1 MINKLVLL
9 VLFCFPLSGFGQDC
23 NYFPNTKLKAGLYS
37 GKSNGCNKT
46 SLPIS
51 FENYYLKGN
60 PSKLNTIKVFTDAQ
74 NTNVDHIHIAT
85 IRIKKEKNFYSI
97 DTEYHI
103 GINKFDRKI
112 VSFDSFLSE
121 DGTYI
126 YTRFIPEHNTCL
138 SLKSSFSTSDANTL
152 LISVPFK
159 YDNCWYTL
167 YMPE

>member
-1 MINKLVLL
+1 MNKLLL
-9 VLFCFPLSGFGQDC
+9 ILLCLPLIGFGQDC
-23 NYFPNTKLKAGLYS
+23 SYFSNSKLTAGLYS
-37 GKSNGCNKT
+37 NESNRCNKT

-51 FENYYLKGN
+51 FENYYLKSN

-74 NTNVDHIHIAT
+74 NKTIDHIHIAT
-85 IRIKKEKNFYSI
+85 IRITKEKNFYSI

-121 DGTYI
+121 NGTYI
-126 YTRFIPEHNTCL
+126 YSRFIAEHNTCL